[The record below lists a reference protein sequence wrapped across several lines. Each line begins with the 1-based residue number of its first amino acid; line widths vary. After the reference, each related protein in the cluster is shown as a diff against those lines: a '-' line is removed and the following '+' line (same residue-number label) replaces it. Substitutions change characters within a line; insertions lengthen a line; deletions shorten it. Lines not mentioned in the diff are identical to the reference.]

1 MTTAWRKVATAAVIE
16 IDWNWKTSSWEVKER
31 QTKEGKIQLC
41 KSISSRLWSR
51 PEERS
56 QVNAIG
62 NDGDAT
68 KESHLIT
75 SFRVCVGVCVP
86 NWKRE
91 KFCSFAYWIEGTVSA
106 LTRQKNPLHVQPTL
120 GWWNLDVE
128 VEKNLIKSC
137 RCDNLASRFNYAN
150 TDTTHNDAN
159 ESTSKPW
166 NKTGLA
172 GGWIINTIG

>member
-68 KESHLIT
+68 KESHHIISCL
-75 SFRVCVGVCVP
+75 RRRLRP
-86 NWKRE
+86 QLKKRE
-91 KFCSFAYWIEGTVSA
+91 ILLICI
-106 LTRQKNPLHVQPTL
+106 
-120 GWWNLDVE
+120 LDWRNGQCFNE
-128 VEKNLIKSC
+128 TKESSSCATDSWLMKPWRGGRKKNLIKSC

-172 GGWIINTIG
+172 AGWIINTIG

>member
-68 KESHLIT
+68 KESHHIISCL
-75 SFRVCVGVCVP
+75 RRRLRP
-86 NWKRE
+86 QLKKRE
-91 KFCSFAYWIEGTVSA
+91 ILLICILDWRNGQCFNETKESSSCATDSWLMKPWRGGRKKILLNPVAAITWRVASITQI
-106 LTRQKNPLHVQPTL
+106 LTRRIMMQTSRHQSREIRL
-120 GWWNLDVE
+120 GSLLVE
-128 VEKNLIKSC
+128 
-137 RCDNLASRFNYAN
+137 
-150 TDTTHNDAN
+150 
-159 ESTSKPW
+159 
-166 NKTGLA
+166 
-172 GGWIINTIG
+172 